1 MMLHWPDHYCSSV
14 PVQSTRTLIQ
24 SQPFRA
30 LLRSKKM
37 QVCHILQKNA
47 KSLAFGKIWVS
58 SHVFANLRYPPG
70 KCICVLHTWL
80 EAHRALEHQR
90 ETLSISHCKK
100 IRAKKRGR
108 ERKKSQVKR
117 SKDKRALL
125 LRKSTLIYSQLSL
138 QTTFSFFHVKLVDV
152 FVVANSKVRVWN
164 WASDREQRRI
174 FTSLIS
180 SKNWAH
186 ILALT
191 VKGTSGETG
200 KWTWM

>member
-1 MMLHWPDHYCSSV
+1 MQNLWPSGKFGFAPMFLLTFETHPENAYASCT
-14 PVQSTRTLIQ
+14 PGWKST
-24 SQPFRA
+24 
-30 LLRSKKM
+30 
-37 QVCHILQKNA
+37 
-47 KSLAFGKIWVS
+47 
-58 SHVFANLRYPPG
+58 Y
-70 KCICVLHTWL
+70 
-80 EAHRALEHQR
+80 RALEHQR